1 MRRSSRCGSADVR
14 TPKGALA
21 GMGIVGALLLVVLL
35 RGGPAESRAPL
46 DPRSDAPQGTSAMV
60 ALLEGVGA
68 DVELSTGLPG
78 PEDDVALVLSDRLDE
93 EQAAAIERWV
103 RRGGT
108 LVVTDPQSILT
119 PALVDQEDPFDPDL
133 LVRGLCTI
141 DALSDVDT
149 VDGGAAFRYSTDGA
163 DESCFGSSGA
173 AFVVQGAR
181 GSGVVV
187 AVGGAAFLTNER
199 LGAQDNAVLAVALLA
214 PDSATRVRIVDPPL
228 PAGGGDKTLADLIP
242 GGLRRAGLQLAIAFI
257 VYALWRS
264 IRVGHPVP
272 DDQLVE
278 IAGSELVSAT
288 GRLLERSRAPGA
300 AAEVLRAGLRRALR
314 ARFGVPLEAPHRTL
328 AEVVAARTGTDVE
341 QLRTAVG
348 DDPVGSEAELVT
360 VARAVAAVHQE
371 VLRP

>member
-1 MRRSSRCGSADVR
+1 MRTSKGSVV
-14 TPKGALA
+14 GA
-21 GMGIVGALLLVVLL
+21 GIVGALLLVVLL
-35 RGGPAESRAPL
+35 RGGPGDQRAPL

-68 DVELSTGLPG
+68 DVELSTGLPTG
-78 PEDDVALVLSDRLDE
+78 EDDIALVLRDRLDE
-93 EQAAAIERWV
+93 EQAAALDLWV

-108 LVVTDPQSILT
+108 LVVTDPQSTLT
-119 PALVDQEDPFDPDL
+119 PALVDQEDPLEPDL
-133 LVRGLCTI
+133 LDRGLCTI
-141 DALSDVDT
+141 SALGDVGT
-149 VDGGAAFRYSTDGA
+149 VDGGAAFRYTTDGA

-173 AFVVQGAR
+173 AFVVQQVR
-181 GSGVVV
+181 GSGVLV

-199 LGAQDNAVLAVALLA
+199 LGAEDNAVLAVALLA
-214 PDSATRVRIVDPPL
+214 PDQTTRVRIVDPPL

-257 VYALWRS
+257 VYALWRA
-264 IRVGHPVP
+264 IRVGRPVP

-288 GRLLERSRAPGA
+288 GRMLERSRAPGA
-300 AAEVLRAGLRRALR
+300 AAEVLRAGLRRSLR
-314 ARFGVPLEAPHRTL
+314 ARFGVPHEAPNSTL
-328 AEVVAARTGTDVE
+328 AEVITARTGTDLE
-341 QLRTAVG
+341 QVRTAVG